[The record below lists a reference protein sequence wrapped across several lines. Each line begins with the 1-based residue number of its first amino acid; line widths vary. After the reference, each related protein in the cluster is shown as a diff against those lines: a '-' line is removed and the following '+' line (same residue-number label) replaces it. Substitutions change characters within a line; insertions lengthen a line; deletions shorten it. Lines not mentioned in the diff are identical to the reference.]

1 MGCSSSS
8 SSGTGHSIEEV
19 KTQEQFSNQKNGVN
33 NNPTEAVDRSQ
44 SVQASP
50 VNTTNND
57 QTISHKQTTGNDK
70 EKPSVK
76 SDDFKLDYNEFK
88 HIDEYARQ
96 APRSAEESI
105 ETLAKYL
112 AQPAKN
118 DIEVVRAL
126 YVWAKTFI
134 VTYYHIWVI
143 LSLPYEINIDALL
156 ELEQSYT
163 RSSLERM

>member
-8 SSGTGHSIEEV
+8 SSGTGHSIKEV

-50 VNTTNND
+50 VKMTNND
-57 QTISHKQTTGNDK
+57 QTISYKQTTGNDK

-88 HIDEYARQ
+88 HIDEHARQ
-96 APRSAEESI
+96 
-105 ETLAKYL
+105 
-112 AQPAKN
+112 
-118 DIEVVRAL
+118 V
-126 YVWAKTFI
+126 FI
-134 VTYYHIWVI
+134 TIIQLHCNAGWD
-143 LSLPYEINIDALL
+143 LLCPLPYVEI
-156 ELEQSYT
+156 
-163 RSSLERM
+163 SS